1 MRFYRGYP
9 IALMQAPLSRFG
21 DIASYTLVKE
31 LCQEKDIGLGVQT
44 GIGTACSSL
53 WRLSLMPVDTCKTM
67 LQVHGNNGLNILH
80 QKIKSQGIGSLYRG
94 YFGTV
99 ASTTLGYYPWFFT
112 YGYLNETIP
121 ESDHYITNLTRN
133 ATIGFCAS
141 VASDTTSNVAR
152 VLKTIR
158 QTSENN
164 DSYLRSAQKIIK
176 KEGVVNLIS
185 RGLLT
190 KILSNGLQSATFTV
204 IWKYIEKVFKNSEN
218 IV

>member
-1 MRFYRGYP
+1 M
-9 IALMQAPLSRFG
+9 
-21 DIASYTLVKE
+21 
-31 LCQEKDIGLGVQT
+31 
-44 GIGTACSSL
+44 
-53 WRLSLMPVDTCKTM
+53 
-67 LQVHGNNGLNILH
+67 
-80 QKIKSQGIGSLYRG
+80 
-94 YFGTV
+94 

-112 YGYLNETIP
+112 YGYLNETLP

-141 VASDTTSNVAR
+141 FASDTTSNVAR
-152 VLKTIR
+152 VLKTVR